1 MCPFIIYKQT
11 SRLRWTPKHRTS
23 SPTASGTSVR
33 TTMVLVSRC
42 HEYAAVGRQLWFSRD
57 ARLYIAAGTP
67 AAPQGPPKPSSP
79 SAWMTC
85 IAS

>member
-1 MCPFIIYKQT
+1 MGGLQCDPV
-11 SRLRWTPKHRTS
+11 RRRTS
-23 SPTASGTSVR
+23 SLTARGTSVR

-42 HEYAAVGRQLWFSRD
+42 QEYAALGRQLWFSRD

-79 SAWMTC
+79 SAWTTYA
-85 IAS
+85 AS